1 MNKKL
6 FTFLLGAL
14 LAFSLVLALL
24 YVRQRLFTRTRPIV
38 LAT

>member
-14 LAFSLVLALL
+14 LAFGLVLALL
-24 YVRQRLFTRTRPIV
+24 YVRQRLFTRTQPIV